1 MNKGDLLHV
10 QTQLYIQDP
19 EYCELLLN
27 CKDICNQIYIAR
39 NISLSQDSILDA
51 LKKIDILMRDKESN
65 N

>member
-1 MNKGDLLHV
+1 MNKGDRLHV

>member
-1 MNKGDLLHV
+1 MTKGDRLHV

-39 NISLSQDSILDA
+39 NISLNQDSILDA

>member
-1 MNKGDLLHV
+1 MTKGDRLHV
-10 QTQLYIQDP
+10 QTQLYIKDP

-39 NISLSQDSILDA
+39 NISLNQDSILDA

>member
-1 MNKGDLLHV
+1 MTKGDRFHV